1 MDHIRTN
8 RLASGERLPSEVRLS
23 AELKISRGIVREAYR
38 ALRSAG
44 ILEISNGRSPRVGAL
59 RSTALT
65 HLVQH
70 ALSTQQASPEQ
81 ALDLRAAIEVRAAG
95 LAAEK
100 RSAADIEV
108 LTRALRGMK
117 RARRDIDAFVQHDVR
132 FHECLGAATG
142 NPLFALI
149 SSALREAMATSVRA
163 GMESRTDQAQVLRV
177 VESHQDIGD
186 AVRAGRVVRLRTNY
200 TNAVRVRR
208 LDDRVVISCDPYR
221 FRTARGRAFGNAHDH
236 RFAADVRQRLRRQPR

>member
-1 MDHIRTN
+1 MTKPSSLADADQHRNLSDRVAHHLMDHIRTN
-8 RLASGERLPSEVRLS
+8 RLASGERLPSEVRVS
-23 AELKISRGIVREAYR
+23 ADLKISRGIVREAYR
-38 ALRSAG
+38 ALSSAG

-59 RSTALT
+59 RSTSLI

-81 ALDLRAAIEVRAAG
+81 ALDLRAAIEVRAAV

-100 RSAADIEV
+100 RSADDIAALV
-108 LTRALRGMK
+108 RAVRGMK
-117 RARRDIDAFVQHDVR
+117 RARRDIEAFVQNDVH

-163 GMESRTDQAQVLRV
+163 GMESRTDQAQVTRV
-177 VESHQDIGD
+177 VESHQDIVD
-186 AVRAGRVVRLRTNY
+186 AVIASDPVAAGICMERHFEDARLALAR
-200 TNAVRVRR
+200 
-208 LDDRVVISCDPYR
+208 
-221 FRTARGRAFGNAHDH
+221 ARGREEKG
-236 RFAADVRQRLRRQPR
+236 

>member
-1 MDHIRTN
+1 MTKPASLATVQHRNLSDRVAHHLMDHIRTN
-8 RLASGERLPSEVRLS
+8 RLSSGERLPSEVRLS

-59 RSTALT
+59 RSTALI

-100 RSAADIEV
+100 RSADDIEV
-108 LTRALRGMK
+108 LARAVRGMK
-117 RARRDIDAFVQHDVR
+117 RARR
-132 FHECLGAATG
+132 LGTATG

-163 GMESRTDQAQVLRV
+163 GMQSRTDQAQVLRV
-177 VESHQDIGD
+177 VESHQDIVD
-186 AVRAGRVVRLRTNY
+186 AVIAGDPGAAGACMERHFEDARRAL
-200 TNAVRVRR
+200 
-208 LDDRVVISCDPYR
+208 
-221 FRTARGRAFGNAHDH
+221 ARARE
-236 RFAADVRQRLRRQPR
+236 QKEK